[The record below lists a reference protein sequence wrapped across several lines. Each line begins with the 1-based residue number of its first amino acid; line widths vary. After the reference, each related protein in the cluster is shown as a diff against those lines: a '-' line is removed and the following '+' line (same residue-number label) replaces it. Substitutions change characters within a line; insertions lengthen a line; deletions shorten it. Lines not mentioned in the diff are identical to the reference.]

1 MARTTLDI
9 DGPILEDLR
18 RIGKRERK
26 NLGRTASDL
35 LAEAI
40 SRYGD
45 DRKRPRRFRW
55 IDRPM
60 NARVDIADKE
70 AVRAAA
76 DRDLLPKPRKP
87 RS

>member
-1 MARTTLDI
+1 MTRTTLDI
-9 DGPILEDLR
+9 DGPVLEDLK

-40 SRYGD
+40 SRYGGD
-45 DRKRPRRFRW
+45 KKKPRRFRW
-55 IDRPM
+55 IERPM
-60 NARVDIADKE
+60 NARVDLADKE
-70 AVRAAA
+70 GVRAAA
-76 DRDLLPKPRKP
+76 DRGLFPETRKP